1 MVTRLHTFVKT
12 YQTAYLRNLRLL
24 NLNYLL
30 TEYSRQYFPACASL
44 GTLNWSLKALTCCR
58 IPKPNPMF
66 CCHAGSGKQMDPLI
80 WLHQCCLGIPGGA
93 LMTQR
98 HHGVEKGIYGLSCG
112 DSFKIK
118 CSEICTTTAREEVMK
133 VHNIT
138 AGKKRG
144 EAFPGIW
151 EHLSLWTGAHVLPCD
166 TACTWHRMVIDSS
179 SVLSPSTWLRHF
191 LNWNRHGLWSGLC
204 FYTRLSDQAWHLKIR
219 FPGPQNQAHQIFWTK
234 YWEKC
239 LKKDVCATFE
249 YEELPKGHN
258 LDARLME
265 LLIHF

>member
-1 MVTRLHTFVKT
+1 MQGQGNRW
-12 YQTAYLRNLRLL
+12 TA
-24 NLNYLL
+24 
-30 TEYSRQYFPACASL
+30 
-44 GTLNWSLKALTCCR
+44 WSDFTSVVLESQVELWW
-58 IPKPNPMF
+58 PNVITGWKKSK
-66 CCHAGSGKQMDPLI
+66 GSMDF
-80 WLHQCCLGIPGGA
+80 H
-93 LMTQR
+93 
-98 HHGVEKGIYGLSCG
+98 VETG
-112 DSFKIK
+112 FKIK
-118 CSEICTTTAREEVMK
+118 CSEICTTTAREEVTK
-133 VHNIT
+133 VRNIT

-166 TACTWHRMVIDSS
+166 TACTWHGMVIDSS
-179 SVLSPSTWLRHF
+179 SVLSPSTCLRHF

-239 LKKDVCATFE
+239 LKKDLCATFE
-249 YEELPKGHN
+249 YENLPKGHN